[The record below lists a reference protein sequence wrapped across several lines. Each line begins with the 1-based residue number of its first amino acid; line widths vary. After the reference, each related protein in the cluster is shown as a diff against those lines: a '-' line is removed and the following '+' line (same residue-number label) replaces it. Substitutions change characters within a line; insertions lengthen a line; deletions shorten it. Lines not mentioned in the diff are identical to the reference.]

1 MHHIFFI
8 SSSVD
13 GHLGCFHVL
22 VIVNSAA
29 MNTGVHVSFWIM
41 IFSGYMTCS
50 GNAESYGSFIQSF
63 LRNLHTVLY
72 SSCISLHSHQQYKKD
87 PVSRHLLQHLLFVDM
102 SWLSGDYTKDA
113 RNHQY
118 MQINQCDKIILA
130 NWKTKNIIISIDAA
144 NAFDK
149 IQTHL
154 AVKKL
159 GIEATYLNIIKAIYD
174 KPTLKIIL
182 NGKNLKVFPLRSQ
195 TRQGCSLS
203 PLLFGI
209 VLEVHSSGSSWQ
221 SEKKKK

>member
-1 MHHIFFI
+1 MPNIFFI
-8 SSSVD
+8 HLSAN

-50 GNAESYGSFIQSF
+50 GNAESYGSFIPSF

-118 MQINQCDKIILA
+118 MQINQCDINKL
-130 NWKTKNIIISIDAA
+130 KNRKPWVQIHMWALVNPMTLDYS
-144 NAFDK
+144 
-149 IQTHL
+149 THSTL
-154 AVKKL
+154 
-159 GIEATYLNIIKAIYD
+159 YLLHLQNRDIKSDLI
-174 KPTLKIIL
+174 
-182 NGKNLKVFPLRSQ
+182 NLK
-195 TRQGCSLS
+195 
-203 PLLFGI
+203 
-209 VLEVHSSGSSWQ
+209 H
-221 SEKKKK
+221 